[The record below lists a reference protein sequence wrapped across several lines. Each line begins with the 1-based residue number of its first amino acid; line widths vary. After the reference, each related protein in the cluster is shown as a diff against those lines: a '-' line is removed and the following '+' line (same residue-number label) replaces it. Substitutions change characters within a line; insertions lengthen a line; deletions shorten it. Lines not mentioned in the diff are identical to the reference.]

1 MGGMGGGG
9 GGRSWGGMGGA
20 QGGASGAAQGGI
32 PVDDELIEAIAE
44 SMREQGFPVE
54 PDRLKMMLTR
64 GGGMLTPPMI
74 ERMEQMG
81 MGIKGILE
89 NLGKKVQP
97 PADEPAPSSVADPMR
112 LEIDSEYVKLRESI
126 DFSAYADVDLLEDGS
141 AKKDLR
147 ELEDKLLQ
155 TEDEREFAQIELD
168 GIRRLA
174 ERDFATKKELDRKE
188 ITLRS
193 RQIQFEAAGI
203 NQGLYIKYE
212 FPKQAERLLS
222 DYEEALMKLERTV
235 KTAYARLSQ
244 KEARR
249 KSAER
254 RRGIEGD
261 KVNDLREQM
270 ENCVI
275 LAERE
280 GLVVYG
286 SSGGGGMMY
295 RGGGSQEP
303 IDEGTTVRERQ
314 LIITI
319 PDMNLMGV
327 SVKVHESAVQM
338 VKKGQRVTMTVDARP
353 EQVLEGEVMKV
364 SVLPDS
370 NNFFFNPDLKVY
382 PTTIQIEGV
391 HEWLRPG
398 MSAQVQIRI
407 KTLEDVLYVPI
418 QAVSSIG
425 EERVCYVVENGK
437 PKRRLVEIGSFTEE
451 FVEIVSGLEEGDV
464 VLLRAPDPSQREEIE
479 DSDAE
484 EAPAREVAA
493 TEASKATAS

>member
-1 MGGMGGGG
+1 M
-9 GGRSWGGMGGA
+9 
-20 QGGASGAAQGGI
+20 
-32 PVDDELIEAIAE
+32 
-44 SMREQGFPVE
+44 
-54 PDRLKMMLTR
+54 
-64 GGGMLTPPMI
+64 
-74 ERMEQMG
+74 
-81 MGIKGILE
+81 
-89 NLGKKVQP
+89 
-97 PADEPAPSSVADPMR
+97 
-112 LEIDSEYVKLRESI
+112 
-126 DFSAYADVDLLEDGS
+126 
-141 AKKDLR
+141 
-147 ELEDKLLQ
+147 
-155 TEDEREFAQIELD
+155 
-168 GIRRLA
+168 
-174 ERDFATKKELDRKE
+174 
-188 ITLRS
+188 RS

-244 KEARR
+244 KEARL

-451 FVEIVSGLEEGDV
+451 FVEIVSGLQEGDV

-493 TEASKATAS
+493 TEASEATAS